1 MVGTVMNDDIN
12 EQLSALMD
20 GEIPLGEIESVLLAF
35 KTEEQIR
42 RRWATYH
49 VVRDSIQGHLLEV
62 PLCDLAGQVSR
73 ALENEPC
80 LIAGQHRK
88 TQVFR
93 QLPLKW
99 RYAAGLALAASLS
112 AVAVLGINSLASKP
126 LASESPQMA
135 AAPQSMSSTSS
146 SKAAPLLGNS
156 HSWAVLDPKVEKR
169 LNTYLVDHSEYIDMP
184 GMLRYGRIVSY
195 ESPR

>member
-1 MVGTVMNDDIN
+1 
-12 EQLSALMD
+12 
-20 GEIPLGEIESVLLAF
+20 
-35 KTEEQIR
+35 
-42 RRWATYH
+42 Y
-49 VVRDSIQGHLLEV
+49 
-62 PLCDLAGQVSR
+62 DLAGQVSR
-73 ALENEPC
+73 VLEKEPH
-80 LIAGQHRK
+80 LMMAQHRK

-99 RYAAGLALAASLS
+99 RYVASLTLAASLS
-112 AVAVLGINSLASKP
+112 AVAVLGIHSLASKP

-135 AAPQSMSSTSS
+135 AAPQATSS